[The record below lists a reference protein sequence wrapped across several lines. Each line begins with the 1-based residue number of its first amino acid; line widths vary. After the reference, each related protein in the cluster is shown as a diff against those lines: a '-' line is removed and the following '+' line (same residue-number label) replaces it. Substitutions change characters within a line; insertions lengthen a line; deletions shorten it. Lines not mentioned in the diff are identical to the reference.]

1 MKKYFTFAMALVS
14 VGVLASCNGRG
25 SEVSKDEFTNKAN
38 AIQEPA
44 TAYTGATLE
53 YSVAVEVTA
62 PNREGKDE
70 TTKQEDKG
78 KIEFTYND
86 GEFSTKDKLPEQLA
100 SYADFVQS
108 SLKDELDELSTIIPE
123 GLDIK
128 YYVAPFG
135 IGFKGELKDP
145 IVMNMDAYVAF
156 NDYGFA
162 TKMELKST
170 TQMEVLSVKTTT
182 KVDAWF
188 NVSYK

>member
-53 YSVAVEVTA
+53 YSVAVEVTT
-62 PNREGKDE
+62 PNKEGE
-70 TTKQEDKG
+70 
-78 KIEFTYND
+78 
-86 GEFSTKDKLPEQLA
+86 KLPEQLA
-100 SYADFVQS
+100 SYAAFVQS
-108 SLKDELDELSTIIPE
+108 SLKDEIAELSTLIPE
-123 GLDIK
+123 GLEIK

-145 IVMNMDAYVAF
+145 IKLNMDAYVAF

-162 TKMELKST
+162 TRMELKST
-170 TQMEVLSVKTTT
+170 TEMEVMGVKATT
-182 KVDAWF
+182 KADAWF
-188 NVSYK
+188 NVSYR

>member
-25 SEVSKDEFTNKAN
+25 SEVSKDEFANKAN

-53 YSVAVEVTA
+53 YSVAVEVTT
-62 PNREGKDE
+62 PNKEGKDE
-70 TTKQEDKG
+70 TKKQEDKG
-78 KIEFTYND
+78 KIEFTYEN
-86 GEFSTKDKLPEQLA
+86 GEFSTKEKLPEQLA
-100 SYADFVQS
+100 SYAAFVQS
-108 SLKDELDELSTIIPE
+108 SLKDEIAELSTLIPE
-123 GLDIK
+123 GLEIK

-145 IVMNMDAYVAF
+145 IKMNMDAYVAF

-162 TKMELKST
+162 TRMELKST
-170 TQMEVLSVKTTT
+170 TEMEVMGVKATT
-182 KVDAWF
+182 KADAWF
-188 NVSYK
+188 NVSYR